1 MEQRSLQIDPKS
13 GFNSLTKTF
22 HSVRP
27 PVHLPPENAFLSAAE
42 YAFSLRAKSPWPDD
56 SVALINSITGQQI
69 SYSEFDS
76 RTKSLAAYLQ
86 KVTQLFKHDV
96 AFVLSP
102 NSIQVPIL
110 YFSLL
115 SLGVIISPANP
126 VATEREVYGQIQLSK
141 PVIAFATSSTVHK
154 LPKLRHQTIL
164 IDSPEFESMMVSSKY
179 EFEHVKL
186 SQSDLAAIMYSSGTT
201 GKVKGVKL
209 THKNF
214 IAQTAINS
222 AAWEMSEKRKSP
234 SVMLFTTP
242 YFHIFGFFYS
252 IRSVALSEKAVVM
265 DRFEWKNM
273 LKAVQEFSVTHVAL
287 TPPVVVK
294 LSKDGS
300 ADGYDLSSLETVICG
315 AAPLGQ
321 EAIAA
326 FTARF
331 PKVMLAQGYGL
342 TESTAAVAR
351 TIGPEEN
358 MKWGSTGKLYAG
370 FEAKVVDP
378 ETSEALPPCREG
390 ELWIRGPTI
399 MKGYVGEPEAT
410 SATLVCD
417 GWMRTGDLCYID
429 ENGFLFIVDRLKELI
444 KYKGY
449 QVAPAELEQVLI
461 SHPQVADAAV
471 IPYPDKE
478 TGQVPMAI
486 VVRQPQNTLSETEIM
501 DFVAKQVAPYKKIRR
516 VAFINSIPKSAAGK
530 LLRKDLIRKFV
541 LPPPASSRL

>member
-69 SYSEFDS
+69 SYSEFVR

-126 VATEREVYGQIQLSK
+126 VATEPEVYGQIQLSK

-201 GKVKGVKL
+201 GKVKGVML

-214 IAQTAINS
+214 IAQTAINC
-222 AAWEMSEKRKSP
+222 AAWE
-234 SVMLFTTP
+234 
-242 YFHIFGFFYS
+242 I

-265 DRFEWKNM
+265 ERFEWKNM

-287 TPPVVVK
+287 TPPVVLK

-378 ETSEALPPCREG
+378 ETSEALPS
-390 ELWIRGPTI
+390 
-399 MKGYVGEPEAT
+399 M
-410 SATLVCD
+410 
-417 GWMRTGDLCYID
+417 
-429 ENGFLFIVDRLKELI
+429 
-444 KYKGY
+444 
-449 QVAPAELEQVLI
+449 
-461 SHPQVADAAV
+461 
-471 IPYPDKE
+471 
-478 TGQVPMAI
+478 
-486 VVRQPQNTLSETEIM
+486 
-501 DFVAKQVAPYKKIRR
+501 
-516 VAFINSIPKSAAGK
+516 
-530 LLRKDLIRKFV
+530 
-541 LPPPASSRL
+541 